1 MENIKIMPIE
11 ILNLYN
17 FINPFLQGST
27 RKKEYYGK
35 LFSRFLMTLILEPSS
50 SKDVFK
56 VKNSFTTASFKRYCN
71 LHEIS
76 FKEFKQLFKDVI
88 KELQKINYEELDF
101 DLSKK
106 ADKSYW
112 HPKIVVSHGQ
122 HYYIIDSI
130 SVKKISG
137 IIKFPKRFLK

>member
-1 MENIKIMPIE
+1 MPIE

-17 FINPFLQGST
+17 FINPFLHGT
-27 RKKEYYGK
+27 AREKDYFGK
-35 LFSRFLMTLILEPSS
+35 LFSRFLMTLILEPASG
-50 SKDVFK
+50 KDVFK
-56 VKNSFTTASFKRYCN
+56 IKNSFTTTSFKRYCK

-76 FKEFKQLFKDVI
+76 FKEFKHLFKDVI
-88 KELQKINYEELDF
+88 KELHEIKYKELDF
-101 DLSKK
+101 DLNKK

-122 HYYIIDSI
+122 HYYIIDSV